1 VSRALALAAAVTA
14 LLAASPAEAAR
25 FAVGLDPG
33 AVPATVARRVAEQ
46 TGGQVDRDLLALR
59 TLIVSAASASGVAA
73 LPGVAWV
80 ERVDRPRHLSF
91 TPTDP
96 FAARQWYLAQ
106 IRAFDTWPEKPP
118 FLPGVKVA
126 IIDSGID
133 GGHPEFEGGRILEAR
148 SFVHGSA
155 RTDEQGHGTFVAGL
169 VAANVNNSRGIA
181 GLAFPAEL
189 LIAKVIG
196 KQRTISVEAEARAIR
211 WAADRGARV
220 INLSLGGV
228 RDPLDP
234 TRDTYSALEAAA
246 ISFAVKKGAVVVAAV
261 GNADEAPE
269 RPWSFA
275 SYPAALPHVLGVSA
289 LARDGSVPSFSNR
302 DKIYNDLAA
311 PGQELVSTF
320 PRALTR
326 VRKACAN
333 QGYSDCAPDRLRA
346 YRRAEG
352 TSFAAPLVTAAAAL
366 VLGMNGDLRP
376 DQVVNVLTRSAVDVE
391 SEAGCKA
398 CPPGR
403 DELSGWGRLDIT
415 GAIARALGPEV
426 PVADRRE
433 PNDDAGLRS
442 AWPVY
447 GPRGNTVEASLDF
460 WDDQNDVYAVH
471 LRPGRRL
478 FASLEGPPGARLFL
492 WKPGTRGIDALSLRL
507 QRRRVAQSVQ
517 RGEQQRFAYRVPA
530 GLGGWY
536 YLQVKLVSPGSGGY
550 TLSFEK

>member
-1 VSRALALAAAVTA
+1 MSLRLALVVAAGA
-14 LLAASPAEAAR
+14 LLAASPAHAAR
-25 FAVGLDPG
+25 YAVGLEPG
-33 AVPATVARRVAEQ
+33 ASPGPVARAVAAQ
-46 TGGQVDRDLLALR
+46 TRGTVDRDLLALG
-59 TLIVSAASASGVAA
+59 TLIVSAPSARGAAA

-80 ERVDRPRHLSF
+80 ERVDRPRRLAF

-106 IRAFDTWPEKPP
+106 IRAFDTWPTAPP
-118 FLPGVKVA
+118 FLAGVKVA
-126 IIDSGID
+126 IVDSGID
-133 GGHPEFEGGRILEAR
+133 GGHPEFEGRIDEAR
-148 SFVHGSA
+148 SFVRGSA

-169 VAANVNNSRGIA
+169 VAANVNNGRGIA

-196 KQRTISVEAEARAIR
+196 KQRTITVEAEARAIR

-220 INLSLGGV
+220 INLSLGGL

-234 TRDTYSALEAAA
+234 GRDTFSALEAAA
-246 ISFAVKKGAVVVAAV
+246 VSYAVKKGAVVVAAV

-311 PGQELVSTF
+311 PGEELVSTF
-320 PRALTR
+320 PRSLTR
-326 VRKACAN
+326 LRGACAN
-333 QGYSDCAPDRLRA
+333 QGYSDCAPDRLRN

-366 VLGMNGDLRP
+366 VLGVNGDLRA
-376 DQVVNVLTRSAVDVE
+376 DQVANVLTRSAVDLE
-391 SEAGCKA
+391 AEAGCKA

-415 GAIARALGPEV
+415 GAIARALGPDL

-433 PNDDAGLRS
+433 PNDDAGRRA

-447 GPRGNTVEASLDF
+447 GPRGNTVEATLDF

-478 FASLEGPPGARLFL
+478 FASLDGPAGARLFL
-492 WKPGTRGIDALSLRL
+492 WKPGTRGIDALSLGL

-517 RGEQQRFAYRVPA
+517 RGEQQRFSYRVPR
-530 GLGGWY
+530 GLGGWF

-550 TLSFEK
+550 KLSFAK